1 VTGERC
7 AVVGGYAMGHEDHC
21 CSVNPR
27 TLQAT
32 AAGGRRGWLA
42 GGGMGRLDSIGG
54 GLPATGSPGPAAAV
68 ELPHVIPRY
77 TPPKIAAVF
86 SEESKLARWLE
97 VELLAVEGW
106 AAIGVVPASDAEAM
120 RRDARLDPGR
130 IAELEAEQGHDV
142 AAFVSQ
148 VQETL
153 GPEGRRFH
161 YGLTSSDIVDTAL
174 ATQLR
179 DAAALID
186 ADAAD
191 VEAALSELAVRHRLT
206 LMPGRTHGVHAEP
219 LTLGVKLANHYDEV
233 RRSRA
238 RLAAAAREVAVGQI
252 SGAVGTH
259 TSVPPLVEEHVC
271 RGLGLEVAPVAT
283 QVLARDRHAAFVSA
297 LAILGAVLE
306 RLATAVRLMQTTEAG
321 EVEEPFA
328 VKQKGSSAM
337 PHKRNPVLSER
348 ICGMA
353 RVLRGYAMTALDDV
367 ALWHERDI
375 SHSSAERVILPDA
388 CALSSYM
395 LQLSTRL
402 VRGLRVRG
410 ENMQRNLD
418 FGGGLMFSQRVLGVL
433 IAEAGWPREKA
444 YRTVQALALEAR
456 EGRGGFRDLVRASA
470 EIREALPPQE
480 LDTAFDVSFY
490 LDHIDDTYRRLGLPV
505 VEPNGAAPAAER
517 PEVAVE
523 AGLGG
528 GNL

>member
-1 VTGERC
+1 
-7 AVVGGYAMGHEDHC
+7 M
-21 CSVNPR
+21 
-27 TLQAT
+27 
-32 AAGGRRGWLA
+32 
-42 GGGMGRLDSIGG
+42 
-54 GLPATGSPGPAAAV
+54 
-68 ELPHVIPRY
+68 IPRY

-86 SEESKLARWLE
+86 SEDSKLRRWLE

-106 AAIGVVPASDAEAM
+106 AAIGVVPAADAALV
-120 RRDARLDPGR
+120 RRDARVDPAR

-153 GPEGRRFH
+153 GPEGRH
-161 YGLTSSDIVDTAL
+161 LHLGLTSSDIVDTAL

-186 ADAAD
+186 ADAAALE
-191 VEAALSELAVRHRLT
+191 EALAAAAVAYRLT

-219 LTLGVKLANHYDEV
+219 ITLGVKLANHYDEV
-233 RRSRA
+233 RRSRL
-238 RLAAAAREVAVGQI
+238 RLQAAAREVAVGQI

-259 TSVPPLVEEHVC
+259 TSVSPLVEEHVC
-271 RGLGLEVAPVAT
+271 RGLGLEVAPAAT

-297 LAILGAVLE
+297 MAILGAVLE
-306 RLATAVRLMQTTEAG
+306 RLATAIRLMQTTETG

-328 VKQKGSSAM
+328 VRQKGSSAM

-388 CALSSYM
+388 CALTSYM
-395 LQLSTRL
+395 LQLSTRV
-402 VRGLRVRG
+402 VRGLRLRS
-410 ENMQRNLD
+410 ENMRRNLD
-418 FGGGLMFSQRVLGVL
+418 FGGGLMFSQRLMGAL
-433 IAEAGWPREKA
+433 IVEARWSREKA

-456 EGRGGFRDLVRASA
+456 EGRGGFRDLARASA
-470 EIREALPPQE
+470 EIREALSDE
-480 LDTAFDVSFY
+480 VLDTAFDVAYY
-490 LDHIDDTYRRLGLPV
+490 LDHIDDTYRRLGLAI
-505 VEPNGAAPAAER
+505 VEPNGTAPAAER

-528 GNL
+528 GTL